1 MSVNWSAT
9 TTPLNWTTAKSDHL
23 DPSPWHSGPERSGC
37 LVTDNMRSVELSPL
51 SRLSLEGVNTLLRR
65 SSKRCAAP
73 AWRAGLAMGTQT
85 AAGLRDAWAM
95 CICTRPSLDTSVM
108 ALITAFR
115 VARLAK
121 HASSSHS
128 VWQSWRLT
136 STPMT
141 FQAVLVA
148 DWRRWLDLC
157 TDAVST
163 WWSWR
168 VVGFEHEHQGRSAD
182 KARADR

>member
-1 MSVNWSAT
+1 MSAAS
-9 TTPLNWTTAKSDHL
+9 K
-23 DPSPWHSGPERSGC
+23 
-37 LVTDNMRSVELSPL
+37 L
-51 SRLSLEGVNTLLRR
+51 SRHVSLAFLIVPNDPVSSTLWMWWRGVGYNYVGL
-65 SSKRCAAP
+65 AAP
-73 AWRAGLAMGTQT
+73 FEQALCSSGLASWLAMGTQT

-115 VARLAK
+115 VAHLAK

-148 DWRRWLDLC
+148 DWRCWLDLC

-168 VVGFEHEHQGRSAD
+168 VVGFEHGHQGRSAD